1 MYIDGSP
8 VENQASNG
16 CDTLLVISTR
26 DFSTLEEPLN
36 NVREILLK
44 QGFVTKIKKKIKD
57 KLLRYNFLREW
68 RYVSLK

>member
-26 DFSTLEEPLN
+26 DFSTLEELLN